1 MELDANFWESNY
13 QNQQTGWDIGYAAT
27 PIKEYID
34 QLQNKNLKIL
44 IPGAGNAYEVEYLF
58 KKGFKNVFLM
68 DIAESPINNFK
79 KRLPEFPENHIL
91 QEDFFNHKD
100 KYDLIIE
107 HTFFCALDKK
117 LRPEYVKKMHSLL
130 KTGGKLCGLLFRIDF
145 GNDHPPYG
153 GSKEEYIQLFKDHF
167 VLKTLETAYNSIK
180 PRMNNELFMSL
191 IKK

>member
-79 KRLPEFPENHIL
+79 KRLPEFEITAVPAINDLDFSSDLAFHIKL
-91 QEDFFNHKD
+91 IFF
-100 KYDLIIE
+100 E
-107 HTFFCALDKK
+107 FWF
-117 LRPEYVKKMHSLL
+117 S
-130 KTGGKLCGLLFRIDF
+130 
-145 GNDHPPYG
+145 
-153 GSKEEYIQLFKDHF
+153 
-167 VLKTLETAYNSIK
+167 
-180 PRMNNELFMSL
+180 
-191 IKK
+191 